1 MIDLVWFEK
10 ILKGSSRTIS
20 QIGEQLRLFPTTTN
34 TQRKNPLHHTTKSS
48 KHLHEKKRPRT
59 TPAGRN
65 HKSSLIKS
73 DPHLARIWE
82 SLIVEY
88 FPNEP
93 RLREYRVIWSKRRQL
108 RTLASCNIDSLRV
121 RVAQELDHPSYHCW
135 LAPLLYHEMC
145 HAVLGDSV
153 RQKGEK
159 ARWHGPEFRALEKRH
174 SEIPGLDQWIRSG
187 GWSSAVRSHRAR
199 EAHAKRRAQGS

>member
-10 ILKGSSRTIS
+10 ILKGSSRAIS
-20 QIGEQLRLFPTTTN
+20 QIGEQLRLFPTSTN
-34 TQRKNPLHHTTKSS
+34 AQRKNPRHHTTKSN
-48 KHLHEKKRPRT
+48 KHLHEKKRTHT
-59 TPAGRN
+59 TPTKRN
-65 HKSSLIKS
+65 HKSSRIKS
-73 DPHLARIWE
+73 DPQLARIWE

-88 FPNEP
+88 FPHEP
-93 RLREYRVIWSKRRQL
+93 RLRDYRVIWSKRRQL

-121 RVAQELDHPSYHCW
+121 RVAQELDHPRHHCW

-174 SEIPGLDQWIRSG
+174 PEIPELDQWIRSG

>member
-1 MIDLVWFEK
+1 MDLVWFEK
-10 ILKGSSRTIS
+10 ILKGSSRAIA
-20 QIGEQLRLFPTTTN
+20 QIGEQLRLFPATTN
-34 TQRKNPLHHTTKSS
+34 AQKKKPLHTTNSS
-48 KHLHEKKRPRT
+48 KNLHGKKRSRTIPTPRNQNRSRVT
-59 TPAGRN
+59 
-65 HKSSLIKS
+65 S
-73 DPHLARIWE
+73 DPQLARIWE
-82 SLIVEY
+82 ALIVEY
-88 FPNEP
+88 FPDEP
-93 RLREYRVIWSKRRQL
+93 RLREYRIIWSKRRQL
-108 RTLASCNIDSLRV
+108 RTLASCNIDSFRV
-121 RVAQELDHPSYHCW
+121 RVAQELDHPRHHCW

-174 SEIPGLDQWIRSG
+174 PEIPELDKWIRSG